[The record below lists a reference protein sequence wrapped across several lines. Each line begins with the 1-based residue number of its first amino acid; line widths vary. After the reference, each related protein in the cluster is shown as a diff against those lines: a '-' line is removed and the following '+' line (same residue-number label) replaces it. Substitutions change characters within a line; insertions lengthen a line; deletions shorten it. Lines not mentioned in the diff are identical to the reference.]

1 MTRFGTWIALL
12 GLLVACQNETQP
24 IVTPVPSPSPHLAP
38 TDAILQPA
46 ETPSGLSVCQGS
58 GPIDVY
64 ISVLATRD
72 TTVAN
77 RVSDQW
83 AALVAGGAM
92 SGAMV
97 VYSANSSACAAELG
111 AASGVQAIAS
121 FVARFPDESQ
131 ADRAW
136 NAGVFGFVP
145 PPAGQLTTGLTLG
158 TSTGLGASS
167 FTYDRPSVRLA
178 SWRHGF
184 YVAMI
189 VASNLDLNTFRTA
202 TAAVDARLN

>member
-12 GLLVACQNETQP
+12 GLLVACQNETHP
-24 IVTPVPSPSPHLAP
+24 VFTPVPSPSSHLST

-46 ETPSGLSVCQGS
+46 ETPSDLSVCPGS

-72 TTVAN
+72 MTVAN

-83 AALVAGGAM
+83 AALVAGGAT

-97 VYSANSSACAAELG
+97 VYTANTSACAAELG
-111 AASGVQAIAS
+111 ATSGVKAITS

-136 NAGVFGFVP
+136 NAGVFGFAP
-145 PPAGQLTTGLTLG
+145 PPPGQLTPGLTLG
-158 TSTGLGASS
+158 TSTGLWASS

-178 SWRHGF
+178 CWRHGF

-189 VASNLDLNTFRTA
+189 VASNLDLNTFRSA

>member
-1 MTRFGTWIALL
+1 MTRFGTWLLVL
-12 GLLVACQNETQP
+12 GLLVACQNETHA
-24 IVTPVPSPSPHLAP
+24 VSTPLPSPSPHAAP
-38 TDAILQPA
+38 TAAILQSSEAPA
-46 ETPSGLSVCQGS
+46 GLNACPGS

-64 ISVLATRD
+64 ISVLGTQDAA
-72 TTVAN
+72 VAS

-83 AALVAGGAM
+83 MALVRAGAI

-97 VYSANSSACAAELG
+97 VYAANATACAAELG
-111 AASGVQAIAS
+111 ATTDVKAITS
-121 FVARFPDESQ
+121 FVSRFGDESQ

-136 NAGVFGFVP
+136 RAGVFGFAP
-145 PPAGQLTTGLTLG
+145 PPPGQLTPGLTVG

-178 SWRHGF
+178 CWRHGF

-189 VASNLDLNTFRTA
+189 VAANLDLTALTAA